1 MTRLLLILFLI
12 GIFLA
17 CNNSKSVPRGI
28 IPPDKMEKV
37 LWDMI
42 QADRFSIQF
51 LTKDS
56 AKINVKEETFK
67 LYEQIFSIHK
77 TSREE
82 FTKSFKYYMEHPE
95 LNQRLYDSM
104 NVRGTRLREDMYKS
118 KGDSTSRPI

>member
-1 MTRLLLILFLI
+1 MTRLLLVLLI
-12 GIFLA
+12 GIFLS

-42 QADRFSIQF
+42 QTDRFAIQF
-51 LTKDS
+51 LSKDS

-67 LYEQIFSIHK
+67 LYEQVFRIHQ
-77 TSREE
+77 TNRDE
-82 FTKSFKYYMEHPE
+82 FTKSFKYYMDHPE

-118 KGDSTSRPI
+118 KSDTTSRPI

>member
-1 MTRLLLILFLI
+1 MTRLLLVLLI
-12 GIFLA
+12 GIFLS

-42 QADRFSIQF
+42 QTDRFAIQF
-51 LTKDS
+51 LSKDS

-67 LYEQIFSIHK
+67 LYEEVFRNHQ
-77 TSREE
+77 TNRDE
-82 FTKSFKYYMEHPE
+82 FTKSFKYYMDHPE

-118 KGDSTSRPI
+118 KSDSTSRPI